1 MRRLSVVLFAFLLIS
16 GTEAQAEPGLLVG
29 VTEDG
34 LKYEPEAA
42 VEDARKLGFGA
53 FRITLRWR
61 PGLTAPTEA
70 QTAELDRATRG
81 ASGVSIVLSVFGER
95 AFHAPTTED
104 RRNEYC
110 GFLEAVVRRH
120 DRIRYLS
127 IWNEPNKMFFWR
139 PQFNPDGTS
148 AAPGAYAALLA
159 RCWDV
164 LHDARA
170 DVRLIAPST
179 SPRGNDNPEAVSNVS
194 HSPTL
199 FVRELGR
206 AYRESGREA
215 PIFDI
220 VGHHVHAIH
229 SAERPWRTHPG
240 SSVTQGDLRKLEQA
254 LAEAF
259 AGTAQPVPGR
269 CVDDK
274 CVPVWFLEAGYQTTP
289 DAEKSEL
296 YSGLEVSPR
305 SLPDAIGD
313 VELEPLPDSRS
324 AAPDQATQIVSA
336 LRLAYCQPHVE
347 AFFNFLL
354 WDEPRLEGWQ
364 SAPFWADRTPKG
376 SYAAFREA
384 IRDVREG
391 DVECEEL
398 TRAVSASNEPVGELP
413 APPPENDG
421 SSPWVAAAAGAG
433 GILLAAAGLLYALRR
448 RRSRA
453 L

>member
-1 MRRLSVVLFAFLLIS
+1 MRSFALVLAALLAS
-16 GTEAQAEPGLLVG
+16 AASARAQPGLLVG

-34 LKYEPEAA
+34 LKFEPEAA
-42 VEDARKLGFGA
+42 LEDARELGIGA

-61 PGLTAPTEA
+61 PGLTAPTPEQA
-70 QTAELDRATRG
+70 AELDRATG
-81 ASGVSIVLSVFGER
+81 GMSSIPIVLSVFGER
-95 AFHAPTTED
+95 AVHAPTTED
-104 RRNEYC
+104 RRDEYC
-110 GFLEAVVRRH
+110 GFLEAIVRRH
-120 DRIRYLS
+120 RIRYVS
-127 IWNEPNKMFFWR
+127 IWNEPNKTFFWR

-164 LHDARA
+164 LHEARD
-170 DVRLIAPST
+170 DVEVIAPST
-179 SPRGNDNPEAVSNVS
+179 SPRGNDNPNAVSNVS

-206 AYRESGREA
+206 AYRASGRDA
-215 PIFDI
+215 PIFDV

-240 SSVTQGDLRKLEQA
+240 STVTQGDLGKLEQA

-259 AGTAQPVPGR
+259 SDTAQAVPGR
-269 CVDDK
+269 CVDDR
-274 CVPVWFLEAGYQTTP
+274 CVPVWFLEAGFQTIP
-289 DAEKSEL
+289 DEEKQEL
-296 YSGLEVSPR
+296 YTGLEVTPR
-305 SLPDAIGD
+305 SLPDALGD
-313 VELEPLPDSRS
+313 VQLEPLPDSGS
-324 AAPDQATQIVSA
+324 PAPDQATQIVSA
-336 LRLAYCQPHVE
+336 LHLAYCQPHVE

-364 SAPFWADRTPKG
+364 SAPLWTDRTPKG
-376 SYAAFREA
+376 SYGAFRDA
-384 IRDVREG
+384 IRAVMDG
-391 DVECEEL
+391 DVEC
-398 TRAVSASNEPVGELP
+398 GELKP
-413 APPPENDG
+413 AAAGSSPPVSETPETDG

-433 GILLAAAGLLYALRR
+433 GILVAGAGLVYALRR

>member
-1 MRRLSVVLFAFLLIS
+1 MRRLFVVLFAFLLVS
-16 GTEAQAEPGLLVG
+16 TVGAQAQPGLLVG

-34 LKYEPEAA
+34 LKFEPDAA
-42 VEDARKLGFGA
+42 VEHARRLGIGA

-61 PGLTAPTEA
+61 PGLAAPTPEQA
-70 QTAELDRATRG
+70 AELDRATSG
-81 ASGVSIVLSVFGER
+81 APGVFIVLTVFGER
-95 AFHAPTTED
+95 AVHAPTTME
-104 RRNEYC
+104 RREEYC
-110 GFLEAVVRRH
+110 GFLEAVVRRY
-120 DRIRYLS
+120 DRIRYVS
-127 IWNEPNKMFFWR
+127 IWNEPNKAFFWR

-159 RCWDV
+159 RCWDD
-164 LHDARA
+164 LHEARQ
-170 DVRLIAPST
+170 DVMLIAPST
-179 SPRGNDNPEAVSNVS
+179 SPRGNDNPNAVSNVS

-206 AYRESGREA
+206 AYQESGRDA
-215 PIFDI
+215 PIFDV

-240 SSVTQGDLRKLEQA
+240 SSVTQGDLGKLEHA

-259 AGTAQPVPGR
+259 SGTEQPVPGR
-269 CVDDK
+269 CVDDR

-289 DAEKSEL
+289 DAEKAEL
-296 YSGLEVSPR
+296 YSGLEVTPR
-305 SLPDAIGD
+305 SLPDAVGD

-324 AAPDQATQIVSA
+324 PAPDQSTQIVSA

-364 SAPFWADRTPKG
+364 SAPFWADRTPKDSFG
-376 SYAAFREA
+376 AFREA
-384 IRDVREG
+384 IRDVGHG
-391 DVECEEL
+391 DVEC
-398 TRAVSASNEPVGELP
+398 GELMSAVAGSSDP
-413 APPPENDG
+413 VDDPPETDG
-421 SSPWVAAAAGAG
+421 ASPWVAAAAGAG
-433 GILLAAAGLLYALRR
+433 GILVAGAGLVYALRR